1 MRIFL
6 LHIATL
12 LIGFFLSSHISA
24 QEVMPIA
31 VKVGKVAYEGDSIP
45 HITLPTLHKYPHFTF
60 KNDRAR
66 NKYNRLVFNIKKV
79 LPIAK
84 LVRATIIE
92 TYELLQMLPEDQRA
106 AHLKRVEQGLFDQY
120 GKQMRKLTRTQGRLL
135 VKLVDRECNN
145 SGYAITKAFLGVV
158 RANLYQGIALCF
170 GNSLTKRYD
179 PEGEDKEVERIVLLI
194 ESGQL

>member
-1 MRIFL
+1 MRMFST
-6 LHIATL
+6 HIAML
-12 LIGFFLSSHISA
+12 LLCFFLSSHLCA

-31 VKVGKVAYEGDSIP
+31 VKVETIAHEGDSIP
-45 HITLPTLHKYPHFTF
+45 HITLPALHKYPHFTF

-66 NKYNRLVFNIKKV
+66 KKYSRLVFNIKKV

-92 TYELLQMLPEDQRA
+92 TYEFLQMLPEDQRA
-106 AHLKRVEQGLFDQY
+106 DHLKRVEKGLFEQY
-120 GKQMRKLTRTQGRLL
+120 GKQMKKLTRTQGRLL
-135 VKLVDRECNN
+135 VKLVDRECHN

-158 RANLYQGIALCF
+158 RANIYQGIALCF
-170 GNSLTKRYD
+170 GNSLAKRYD
-179 PEGEDKEVERIVLLI
+179 PEGEDREVERIVLLI